1 MTIVLIAICS
11 LVSLMGF
18 RDHDFFHRYSFW
30 IAPLQHQ
37 QQQYRLITAGFLHV
51 DWAHLGFNM
60 FSLYLFGEE
69 LERALGNLQYGLLA
83 FISLVGGNLVSLW
96 IHRSNSHYQAVGA
109 SGMVSGLIFSAI
121 ILFPDIRIGI
131 IFLPIFI
138 PGWIFGLL
146 FVGISIFGMQAQR
159 DNIGHEAHLGGA
171 IAGLLYTLAIRPEA
185 ALAHWQQVLL
195 LLIPSLVLFYGAVFQ
210 PQWFQQIRNRNNRP
224 F

>member
-1 MTIVLIAICS
+1 MTIILIAICS
-11 LVSLMGF
+11 LVSLIGF
-18 RDHDFFHRYSFW
+18 RDQAFFQRFSFW
-30 IAPLQHQ
+30 MAPLQHQ
-37 QQQYRLITAGFLHV
+37 QQQYRLITSGFLHV
-51 DWAHLGFNM
+51 DFAHLAFNM
-60 FSLYLFGEE
+60 FSLYIFGEE
-69 LERALGNLQYGLLA
+69 LEWALGYIQYSLLA
-83 FISLVGGNLVSLW
+83 IVSLLGGNLVSLW
-96 IHRSNSHYQAVGA
+96 IHRNNPHYRAVGA

-121 ILFPDIRIGI
+121 ILFPNIRLGI

-185 ALAHWQQVLL
+185 ALAHWPQVLL

-210 PQWFQQIRNRNNRP
+210 PPWFTQMKNRSKR